1 MKGREYMIPREISDQ
16 LNDRQLEFFIWI
28 FNQCVSNFKV
38 TKSNQEI
45 STETEIPVSTIE
57 KYLKKFDDLNLIE
70 RGHTKSKNPIFHN
83 WETTSREIQ
92 LNSDVF
98 DPYTIAKLRKSR
110 IKETLD
116 MLNTPKSTM
125 QMIHNARQSRS

>member
-83 WETTSREIQ
+83 W
-92 LNSDVF
+92 
-98 DPYTIAKLRKSR
+98 
-110 IKETLD
+110 
-116 MLNTPKSTM
+116 
-125 QMIHNARQSRS
+125 